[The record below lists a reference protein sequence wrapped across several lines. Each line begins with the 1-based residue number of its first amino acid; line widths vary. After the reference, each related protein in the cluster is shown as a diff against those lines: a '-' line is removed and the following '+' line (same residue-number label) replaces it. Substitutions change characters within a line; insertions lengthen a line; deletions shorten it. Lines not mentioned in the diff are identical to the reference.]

1 EVIEIYKLIEQK
13 NFFKAREYYKQ
24 KSEDISIEY
33 NLLIEATL
41 DNAFNNL
48 EASERK
54 IEKLIKQSSTIPDSL
69 MLQLYRLREDNAIK
83 QFRYKEAKEVV
94 KTILSQYKSLLNEN
108 EISDLE
114 NNGKIWG
121 ALENELPQ
129 HVIIANDN
137 NIPIKKDIAGL
148 SNLNVKV
155 GNDSLDFVF
164 DTGANIST

>member
-1 EVIEIYKLIEQK
+1 KNSMYMKKKYYKLIAVLVIMLMGCTISGKAQGNEVIEIYKLIEQK

-69 MLQLYRLREDNAIK
+69 MLQL
-83 QFRYKEAKEVV
+83 
-94 KTILSQYKSLLNEN
+94 
-108 EISDLE
+108 
-114 NNGKIWG
+114 
-121 ALENELPQ
+121 
-129 HVIIANDN
+129 
-137 NIPIKKDIAGL
+137 
-148 SNLNVKV
+148 
-155 GNDSLDFVF
+155 
-164 DTGANIST
+164 